1 MKPARLQKY
10 IVAFGTE
17 NATLQNEVA
26 LLQVLAQHM
35 AMDKGITNNKQ
46 KLFVYTILIF
56 HFLAKQTATHPSTRF
71 HFLLL
76 PIVRQLLPTQLGAL
90 LPILQTPM
98 ASYVPM

>member
-1 MKPARLQKY
+1 VKLARLQKSL
-10 IVAFGTE
+10 VDFGTE
-17 NATLQNEVA
+17 NVTLQNEVA
-26 LLQVLAQHM
+26 LLQVLGQHM
-35 AMDKGITNNKQ
+35 AMDKGISPTINKHVC
-46 KLFVYTILIF
+46 LHNSHI